1 MKKIIVFLAVFLF
14 ACDNVFSKDVSY
26 NNILPKPVFVSSK
39 KNKSLVIDRNTV
51 ITDSDVG
58 RVVVTRPNVT
68 VTFKAPYTYNAL
80 TNIQKIKSIN
90 VKSANA
96 VLVFKGGD
104 YFIEN
109 ITSENNGLFEIKTP
123 NNSRLFVKRVYIKKG
138 EVFLNKNGEPNKLL
152 IYSDKFELNAK
163 RVRGS
168 FYLYGYGD
176 VIIKAKGLIKGAVHV
191 GGKGNITVDIKYI
204 KPENMYKILVCNSLP
219 PMSDKKENDK
229 TLLGIDSNNNGIRD
243 DVEIRLLNFRPRI
256 CYFKPNSKHCKLT
269 ENPAFL
275 AVGLQFAKAYQTIL
289 KEFDGSEKSAYSLTK
304 ITDRAVDCDSYFT
317 IDNRFW
323 YENLLKLT
331 EVWVFNTKE
340 RKKFYY
346 EYNKQLSGGIFPI
359 GKKSDDIKGCDFNV
373 TLIEREIK

>member
-14 ACDNVFSKDVSY
+14 ACDNVFPKAVFH

-39 KNKSLVIDRNTV
+39 KNESLIIDKNIV

-58 RVVVTRPNVT
+58 NVIVTQPNVT
-68 VTFKAPYTYNAL
+68 ITFIAPYTHNAL

-109 ITSENNGLFEIKTP
+109 IISENDGLFEIKTP
-123 NNSRLFVKRVYIKKG
+123 NNSRLFVKRVYIKKN
-138 EVFLNKNGEPNKLL
+138 EVFLNKSGEPNKLL
-152 IYSDKFELNAK
+152 IYSDKFEINAK
-163 RVRGS
+163 RVKGS
-168 FYLYGYGD
+168 FYLYGYSD
-176 VIIKAKGLIKGAVHV
+176 VIIKTKGLIKGAVHV
-191 GGKGNITVDIKYI
+191 GGKGSITVDIKYI

-219 PMSDKKENDK
+219 PMPDKKENDK

-317 IDNRFW
+317 IDNRYW
-323 YENLLKLT
+323 YEDLLKLT
-331 EVWVFNTKE
+331 EVWVFNTKK
-340 RKKFYY
+340 RKKSCYQ
-346 EYNKQLSGGIFPI
+346 YNSRLSGGVF
-359 GKKSDDIKGCDFNV
+359 SLEEDSVNHGCDFNV